1 MTYAYCMVTKV
12 YACPFC
18 EQVESVVRFGFTRGG
33 RQRLRC
39 KECQKTWAPDALSRT
54 LSPEKEALIVKA
66 LGERLSQR
74 AIARTLSAG
83 RETVRA
89 VLKKSLSSRG

>member
-1 MTYAYCMVTKV
+1 MVTKV
-12 YACPFC
+12 YECPYC
-18 EQVESVVRFGFTRGG
+18 QRTKPVVRFGFTEGG

-39 KECQKTWAPDALSRT
+39 KECCKTWSPEAKSRT
-54 LSPEKEALIVKA
+54 LSAEKEALIVKA

-74 AIARTLSAG
+74 AIARTLGAG

-89 VLKKSLSSRG
+89 VLKKTLISRG

>member
-1 MTYAYCMVTKV
+1 M
-12 YACPFC
+12 
-18 EQVESVVRFGFTRGG
+18 RFGFTQGG

-39 KECQKTWAPDALSRT
+39 KECRKTWSPEALSRT

-74 AIARTLSAG
+74 AIARTLGAG

-89 VLKKSLSSRG
+89 ILKKSLGSPG